1 MQEMISDEISV
12 AEVKLPSLKMV
23 QVHIGVDK
31 GAQALNF
38 MGFIL
43 RSSPLSVT
51 RVFLPECCPDIVQN
65 KLLSLQME
73 FSKSRL
79 TAVPRK

>member
-1 MQEMISDEISV
+1 
-12 AEVKLPSLKMV
+12 MV
-23 QVHIGVDK
+23 QVHIGADK

-38 MGFIL
+38 LGFIL

-51 RVFLPECCPDIVQN
+51 RVFLPQRCPDIVQN
-65 KLLSLQME
+65 QLQSLEME

-79 TAVPRK
+79 TAVPREWSTVYEVSCQLCDKTREY